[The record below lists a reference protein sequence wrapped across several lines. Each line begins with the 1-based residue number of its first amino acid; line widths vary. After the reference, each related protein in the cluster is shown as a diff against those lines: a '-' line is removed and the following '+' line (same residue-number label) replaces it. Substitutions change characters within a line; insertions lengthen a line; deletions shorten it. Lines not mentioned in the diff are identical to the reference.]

1 MRMPS
6 PEEILDSILA
16 DVAVASGVR
25 DAGLDLDV
33 RLQIDPRTGKVR
45 LSGKS
50 VDAINGIRENIEIA
64 SGMVQAA
71 QRFMGKP

>member
-1 MRMPS
+1 VKVPS
-6 PEEILDSILA
+6 AEEILDSILA

-33 RLQIDPRTGKVR
+33 RLQVDPKTGKVK

-50 VDAINGIRENIEIA
+50 VDAINGIRENIETV
-64 SGMVQAA
+64 SEMLQAA
-71 QRFMGKP
+71 QKFMGKP

>member
-1 MRMPS
+1 VKVPS
-6 PEEILDSILA
+6 AEEILDSILA
-16 DVAVASGVR
+16 DVAVASGIR

-33 RLQIDPRTGKVR
+33 RVQVDPKTGKVK

-64 SGMVQAA
+64 SEIMQAA
-71 QRFMGKP
+71 QWFIGKS